1 MTDTNPTLASLA
13 ATLAEVSKQL
23 EAARRALE
31 PTLDPNDLL
40 DEILPE
46 EKTPYDSEPEEDNEA
61 DDVLDTLGAPRTV
74 RNLLKAYMER
84 EDADDVYSISL
95 GGGWNRGTVRVM
107 RVRRLTFTRPGH
119 DSFYVDSTPLFPVPF
134 GVPVSALVGFTI
146 LGEHKVLDAYEANG
160 NSYLIVQSFP
170 NPLEDLLDS

>member
-1 MTDTNPTLASLA
+1 MTDTKQATASIA
-13 ATLAEVSKQL
+13 ATLSEASKQL

-61 DDVLDTLGAPRTV
+61 YDVLDTRGAPRTV

-84 EDADDVYSISL
+84 EDAEDMYSVSL
-95 GGGWNRGTVRVM
+95 DGWGRGDCRVM
-107 RVRRLTFTRPGH
+107 RVRRLTFNRPRH

-146 LGEHKVLDAYEANG
+146 LGEHKVLDTYEANG

-170 NPLEDLLDS
+170 NPIEDLLDS